1 MFLTSIVLEKQN
13 PTEPYT
19 NLIEELDMTN
29 SKEWLKIYTFYK
41 NCVDANHILNYAR
54 EGFNTETAVHCSNF
68 YSTTLENAINFQN
81 AFDTSGLIDF
91 YSSDGYNVTVL
102 APVEIDIEDHSNR
115 PIDYTEEGWIE
126 EFISEETGRMWG
138 VQFPVT

>member
-1 MFLTSIVLEKQN
+1 VPKSVPVKSPNQQAKRSKNSAAIFYWLSSALSIAIALQKSVYSGRCAYNK
-13 PTEPYT
+13 
-19 NLIEELDMTN
+19 
-29 SKEWLKIYTFYK
+29 
-41 NCVDANHILNYAR
+41 VDSVCSHH
-54 EGFNTETAVHCSNF
+54 TA
-68 YSTTLENAINFQN
+68 
-81 AFDTSGLIDF
+81 
-91 YSSDGYNVTVL
+91 NVTVL